1 VKVEE
6 LILQNKDKV
15 RRDSNLMSLYLKFF
29 KEAYG
34 YSPSCA
40 GCSFNS
46 DWNTFVSFYS
56 KNTLTLQSKI
66 IEIMKGITI
75 KRIEGNILSYQK
87 DEIIYRKYDN
97 ILTPEFIDGFLK
109 NGTAEEKKER
119 KKLFN
124 FPEKIEVETK
134 AKAVKK
140 TKVENIEVKE
150 EIVLDQD
157 KN

>member
-1 VKVEE
+1 MKVDE

-15 RRDSNLMSLYLKFF
+15 RRDSNLMLLYLKFF

-66 IEIMKGITI
+66 IEIMEGITI
-75 KRIEGNILSYQK
+75 KRIEGNILSYRK
-87 DEIIYRKYDN
+87 DDVIHRKYDN

-109 NGTAEEKKER
+109 NGTAEEIKER

-124 FPEKIEVETK
+124 FPENVEVETK
-134 AKAVKK
+134 GK
-140 TKVENIEVKE
+140 THKNSKLKE
-150 EIVLDQD
+150 
-157 KN
+157 